1 MDRFLLRSP
10 RRLALLA
17 LACLLPAAV
26 AAVAAEP
33 VQVASVE
40 GITEYK
46 LDNGVRVLLFPD
58 DSRPTVTVNMTVLV
72 GSRHE
77 GYGETGMAHLLEH
90 MVFKGTPTHA
100 SIPKLLQ
107 ERGAQFNGTTWTD
120 RTNYY
125 ETLPAAGDNLE
136 FALRLEADR
145 LMNSFIKR
153 EDLASEM
160 SVVRSEFER
169 GENDPFRVLHQ
180 RMMSSA
186 YEWHNYGKSTI
197 GNRSDIERVPIEN
210 LQAFYRKFYRPDNVV
225 LVVAGKFDPAQA
237 LKLVQKYFGGLKNP
251 STPLPNTYTEE
262 PAQDGERQVTVRRV
276 GNVGVVGVAYHIPA
290 GPHDDFA
297 ALSVLDEILTAEPAG
312 KLYKA
317 LVQTKKASSV
327 GGMGFPWHDPGLYMV
342 FAEVRDAATLD
353 DVRSE
358 LQTITESV
366 GKEGVTAEDVNRAKQ
381 RLLSA
386 RELAA
391 SDTQQIAVELS
402 QWAAQGD
409 WRLYLLH
416 RDRLEAVTPAD
427 VQRVAAAYLR
437 PNNRTAGIFIPTNQP
452 DRVEVPATPDVAA
465 LIKDYKGR
473 EAIAQGEQFD
483 SSPENIDARTKT
495 IALGSGLKIA
505 FLPKKNRGESVT
517 LYLRLHYGNAD
528 NLKGLTEAGE
538 FLPSLMVRG
547 TKQLEYQ
554 QLQDEL
560 SRNRIDLSA
569 SSELGGAIFQLETKQ
584 EFLPKALDLLKQI
597 VREPALRADE
607 LEVLRQEQLAS
618 LEQGLSEPSS
628 LAPVDTQRRMFP
640 YPAGDVR
647 YIPTLPEQ
655 VSRAK
660 EVTLEQ
666 IAKLHRDYLNGQ
678 HGELVLVGDFDP
690 DVVAKWAAAT
700 FEGWSAKQPY
710 ERVKRQAFP
719 QVAGGTET
727 VNTPDKANAMYFAGF
742 SFPLQD
748 TDPQY
753 PALVMGNYV
762 LGSGTLS
769 SRLGDRVRQK
779 EGLSYGVRSNLSV
792 SELDPRAAWIIYA
805 IMNPKNAD
813 RTAEVILEEVTLL
826 ADKGMTEEELGRAQ
840 QGYLEQQRVA
850 RSSDNTLSSQ
860 LADNL
865 FLGRTMAFEA
875 DLEKKIRALTTKQVD
890 EATKKFLVPSRLVIT
905 IAGDLKKQ

>member
-1 MDRFLLRSP
+1 MDRFTLRSP
-10 RRLALLA
+10 RWLALLA
-17 LACLLPAAV
+17 LAVLSPLAV
-26 AAVAAEP
+26 ATVAAEP
-33 VQVASVE
+33 VQVAAVE

-46 LDNGVRVLLFPD
+46 LENGVRVLLFPD

-90 MVFKGTPTHA
+90 MVFKGTPTHGNV
-100 SIPKLLQ
+100 PKVLQ

-180 RMMSSA
+180 RMMSGA
-186 YEWHNYGKSTI
+186 YDWHNYGKSTI

-225 LVVAGKFDPAQA
+225 LVVAGKFDPAEA

-251 STPLPNTYTEE
+251 EQPLPKTYTEE

-276 GNVGVVGVAYHIPA
+276 GNVGVVGAAYHIPA

-297 ALSVLDEILTAEPAG
+297 ALQVLDEILTAEPAG
-312 KLYKA
+312 RLYKA
-317 LVQTKKASSV
+317 LVQTKKASSI

-342 FAEVRDAATLD
+342 FAEVRDAATLEP
-353 DVRSE
+353 VLAE
-358 LQTITESV
+358 LETITESV

-391 SDTQQIAVELS
+391 SDTQQIAIELS

-437 PNNRTAGIFIPTNQP
+437 PNNRTSGIFVPTTQP

-483 SSPENIDARTKT
+483 SSPENIDDRTKRIT
-495 IALGSGLKIA
+495 LGGGLKLA
-505 FLPKKNRGESVT
+505 LLPKKNRGESVS

-554 QLQDEL
+554 QLQDDL

-569 SSELGGAIFQLETKQ
+569 SSQLGGATFRVETKLD
-584 EFLPKALDLLKQI
+584 FLPKALDLLKQI

-607 LEVLRQEQLAS
+607 LELLRQEQLAA
-618 LEQGLSEPSS
+618 LEQSLTEPSALS
-628 LAPVDTQRRMFP
+628 AIDTQRRIFP
-640 YPAGDVR
+640 YAAGDVR

-655 VSRAK
+655 VSRAQ
-660 EVTLEQ
+660 EVKLEQ
-666 IAKLHRDYLNGQ
+666 LVKLHRDYLNGQ
-678 HGELVLVGDFDP
+678 HGELVVVGDFDP
-690 DVVAKWAAAT
+690 DAVVKWAESA
-700 FEGWSAKQPY
+700 FEGWTAKQPY

-727 VNTPDKANAMYFAGF
+727 IHTPDKANASYFAGF

-753 PALVMGNYV
+753 PALVMSNYV
-762 LGSGTLS
+762 LGAGTLS

-779 EGLSYGVRSNLSV
+779 EGLSYGVRSTLSV
-792 SELDPRAAWIIYA
+792 SELDPRAAWIINA
-805 IMNPKNAD
+805 IMNPKNAE
-813 RTAEVILEEVTLL
+813 RTAQVILEEVKLL
-826 ADKGMTEEELGRAQ
+826 ADKGVTDEELGRAK
-840 QGYLEQQRVA
+840 QGYLEQQRVS
-850 RSSDNTLSSQ
+850 RSNDNTLASL

-865 FLGRTMAFEA
+865 FVGRTMAFDAEQ
-875 DLEKKIRALTTKQVD
+875 EKQIRALTTQEVG
-890 EATKKFLVPSRLVIT
+890 EATKKFLVPGRLVIT